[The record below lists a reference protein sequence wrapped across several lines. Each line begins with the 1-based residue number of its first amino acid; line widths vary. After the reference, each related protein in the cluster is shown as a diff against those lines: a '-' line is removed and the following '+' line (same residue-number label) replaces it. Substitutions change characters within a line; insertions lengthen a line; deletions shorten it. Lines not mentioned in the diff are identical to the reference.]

1 MVLGDFNAKVGKEES
16 NYPYAGRNGLH
27 EGCNENGYK
36 LVQFAAATDMI
47 IGGTIFTHTNIHKL
61 TWRSP
66 DGDTM
71 NQIDHI
77 LIQKKHSS
85 NLKDIRCKRVVNVDS
100 DHYLAMAEIQA
111 RISMNKHIR
120 DKGCGSIM
128 CSVWKKKR
136 YNRPSEA
143 RLWS

>member
-16 NYPYAGRNGLH
+16 NYRYAGRSGLH
-27 EGCNENGYK
+27 EKCNGNGYK

-47 IGGTIFTHTNIHKL
+47 IVGTMFTHKNIHKV

-77 LIQKKHSS
+77 LIQRKHSS
-85 NLKDIRCKRVVNVDS
+85 NLKDVRCKRGVNVDS
-100 DHYLAMAEIQA
+100 DHHLVMAEVQA
-111 RISMNKHIR
+111 RISTNKIR
-120 DKGCGSIM
+120 KGQRVS
-128 CSVWKKKR
+128 K
-136 YNRPSEA
+136 YNVQSLEKEQVQ
-143 RLWS
+143 